1 MLRSRKVYYLYNPTT
16 ENYERVFPTRRERL
30 WSFLTNLFEG
40 VSLFAL
46 LLIILYFT
54 LDFPREERLKEENR
68 NLRTELDELTRRID
82 ASIAVMDAIAERDN
96 NFYRVMLQADPISD
110 ARRYAGLENTYSFS
124 RLNSMDD
131 ASLVAEASDKMMM
144 LERQLYSQILSFD
157 TLRAIAG
164 QQQDRLKHIPSIQP
178 ISANDMKTMASGYGY
193 RIDPVYGTGKFH
205 EGMDFSASIG
215 TPVYAT
221 GDGIVTAVG
230 WNSGYGNAIDINHG
244 YDYLTRFAHLSKI
257 YVKKGQEVKRGD
269 LIGLVG
275 NTGKS
280 TGPHLHYEVR
290 YKGVPQNPVN
300 YYFQDLTPEQYAIM
314 IAEAEN
320 ASHVMD

>member
-1 MLRSRKVYYLYNPTT
+1 MLKSRKIYYLYNPTT
-16 ENYERVFPTRRERL
+16 ESYERVFPSRSERM
-30 WSFLTNLFEG
+30 WSILTKIFEG
-40 VSLFAL
+40 SALFAL
-46 LLIILYFT
+46 LLIVLYFT

-68 NLRTELDELTRRID
+68 QLRTELDELCRRID
-82 ASIAVMDAIAERDN
+82 ASIAVMDAIADRDN
-96 NFYRVMLQADPISD
+96 NFYRIMLQADPISN
-110 ARRYAGLENTYSFS
+110 ARRYAGLENTYSTS
-124 RLNSMDD
+124 HLNALDD
-131 ASLVAEASDKMMM
+131 ASLVNDASNKMIM
-144 LERQLYSQILSFD
+144 LERQIYAQILSFD

-164 QQQDRLKHIPSIQP
+164 QQQERLRHIPSIQP
-178 ISANDMKTMASGYGY
+178 VSEKDMRTMASGYGY
-193 RIDPVYGTGKFH
+193 RVDPIYGTGKFH
-205 EGMDFSASIG
+205 EGMDFSAPVG

-221 GDGIVTAVG
+221 GDGTIVSSG
-230 WNSGYGNAIDINHG
+230 WNSGYGNAIDISHG
-244 YDYLTRFAHLSKI
+244 YDYLTRYAHLSKI
-257 YVKKGQEVKRGD
+257 YVRNGQEVKRGD

-300 YYFQDLTPEQYAIM
+300 YYFHDLSPEQYAIM